1 MPELARRK
9 TGPFSSSPRVV
20 TSGSF
25 EPAAGLAAYQGK
37 HMRNAFRAALAAAL
51 LWTGA
56 VSAQDEAQA
65 AAQRRALID
74 SLHYQTGT
82 IALPGADASLQVQP
96 GFRYLDNGDSRKVL
110 EQLWGNP
117 PDDSV
122 LGMLIPDNAPLGSEH
137 NWAVVLTY
145 SDDGYVSDEDAAK
158 MDFDQILADMKQDI
172 HDSNEDRKAQGY
184 GTLELIGWAQPPHY
198 DSASKRIY
206 WAKELEFDGD
216 PAHEVNYDIRVL
228 GRSGYLSLNA
238 VASASDLAMVKDGM
252 TRVLPMA
259 QFDSGHRYADYQ
271 PGKDKLAAY
280 GLAALVGGGL
290 AAKAGL
296 FAKIGV
302 FLLAAKK
309 FLVLGLL
316 AIGAFLKKLFG
327 GGDKGKGG
335 TVS

>member
-1 MPELARRK
+1 
-9 TGPFSSSPRVV
+9 
-20 TSGSF
+20 
-25 EPAAGLAAYQGK
+25 
-37 HMRNAFRAALAAAL
+37 MRNVFRAALAVAL
-51 LWTGA
+51 LWAGA
-56 VSAQDEAQA
+56 ASAQDDAQA

-74 SLHYQTGT
+74 SLHYKTGA
-82 IALPGADASLQVQP
+82 IALPGADASLQVQS
-96 GFRYLDNGDSRKVL
+96 GFRFLDTADSRKVL
-110 EQLWGNP
+110 EDLWGNP

-122 LGMLIPDNAPLGSEH
+122 LGMLVPDNAPFGSEH

-158 MDFDQILADMKQDI
+158 MDYDQILADMKQDI
-172 HDSNEDRKAQGY
+172 HDANDDRKAQGY
-184 GTLELIGWAQPPHY
+184 GTLELVGWAQPPNY
-198 DSASKRIY
+198 DAASKRIY
-206 WAKELEFDGD
+206 WAKELEFDGNPD
-216 PAHEVNYDIRVL
+216 HEVNYDIRVL

-238 VASASDLAMVKDGM
+238 VASASDLALVKDGM

-296 FAKIGV
+296 FAKLGV

-309 FLVLGLL
+309 FILLGLV

-327 GGDKGKGG
+327 GGKSDKGG
-335 TVS
+335 TVR